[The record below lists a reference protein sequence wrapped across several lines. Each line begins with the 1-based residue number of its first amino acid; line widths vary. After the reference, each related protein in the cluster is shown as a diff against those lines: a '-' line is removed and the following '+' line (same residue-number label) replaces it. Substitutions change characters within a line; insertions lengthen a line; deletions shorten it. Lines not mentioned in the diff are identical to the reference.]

1 MTAMTSPLATGGGP
15 SAGARQAGQQQQGTS
30 PTMMAGFAQA
40 ADQAPAV
47 TTGIATQYWDE
58 AIPIPAGPAR
68 LWLFVDNNWTVLQSP
83 SSVVRDLVQRAF
95 LGADS
100 VVRVWYDGQNIVGL
114 VVSGS

>member
-1 MTAMTSPLATGGGP
+1 MTAMTSPLATDGGRGVA
-15 SAGARQAGQQQQGTS
+15 AGQAGQQQQGTS
-30 PTMMAGFAQA
+30 PMLAGFARA
-40 ADQAPAV
+40 AEQAPAV
-47 TTGIATQYWDE
+47 TVGIATQYWDE

-68 LWLFVDNNWTVLQSP
+68 LWLFVDNNWTMLQSP